1 MGCGT
6 SLGKTAPVP
15 RNASRGRTIRYHNV
29 VLDFEKLGVWTGEP
43 LELPLPLA
51 RLVAAGRDG
60 AAVLVQ
66 RGRDGVIVGG
76 AALALPPAATD

>member
-29 VLDFEKLGVWTGEP
+29 VPGFEKLGVWTGEP
-43 LELPLPLA
+43 LELPP
-51 RLVAAGRDG
+51 AGT
-60 AAVLVQ
+60 A
-66 RGRDGVIVGG
+66 
-76 AALALPPAATD
+76 PPCRCSAAATA